1 MRIFLVASLVC
12 CSHCNT
18 AQSAMSLSIFPP
30 WGSRKGDNYCN
41 KDGVDDI
48 DGRSMNIHIP
58 SMRLTKMWWWWRW
71 GWWLYDIDGRCHY
84 YDTQENLGCTL
95 GDWWEHFFLFCS
107 ITKTSIMWISVSI
120 SYLFVSISQLQKL
133 SILPRHPLSAEK
145 LIAMGLHTGTDVE
158 MLRFPGLLN
167 HHHNNQNYHHLCI
180 NIIISF
186 TYNIATKTTIT
197 TSIITS

>member
-1 MRIFLVASLVC
+1 MLSKLLLNFCHNLSTPPLRYFVLLWSFSSTINNCGTFRFYMRIFLVASLVC

-30 WGSRKGDNYCN
+30 WGSRKGDNYCD

-58 SMRLTKMWWWWRW
+58 SLRLTERCWWWRWGFLWWWRW

-107 ITKTSIMWISVSI
+107 ITKT
-120 SYLFVSISQLQKL
+120 
-133 SILPRHPLSAEK
+133 
-145 LIAMGLHTGTDVE
+145 
-158 MLRFPGLLN
+158 
-167 HHHNNQNYHHLCI
+167 
-180 NIIISF
+180 
-186 TYNIATKTTIT
+186 
-197 TSIITS
+197 